1 MAQEEEE
8 IKIPIEIFNNCE
20 IELTE
25 VYGNENLG
33 ITFTGKTTINLES
46 IFRTQEIEVK
56 AGRKMKTGTRIWF
69 DLECFI
75 DVLEPYKDVEMTR
88 RIWVALIIHSKK
100 KAED

>member
-1 MAQEEEE
+1 MAAEETEE
-8 IKIPIEIFNNCE
+8 VKLPIEIFNGCE

-46 IFRTQEIEVK
+46 IFRTQEVEVK
-56 AGRKMKTGTRIWF
+56 SGKRSKSGTRIWF

-88 RIWVALIIHSKK
+88 RMWVAWIIHNKQ
-100 KAED
+100 KAE